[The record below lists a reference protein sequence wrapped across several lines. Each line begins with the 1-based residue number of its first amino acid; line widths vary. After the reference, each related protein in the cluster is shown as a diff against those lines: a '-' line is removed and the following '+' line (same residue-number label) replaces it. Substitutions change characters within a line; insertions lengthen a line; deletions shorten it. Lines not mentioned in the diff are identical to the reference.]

1 LRYINIGLIGLGT
14 IGTGVVSILTKN
26 SRLIEDR
33 LGIPVRLAKIADLD
47 IKSDRGIEI
56 DKGIL
61 TTNAEEILN
70 DPGIDIVIELIGGY
84 EPAKGF
90 ILRALNNGKHVVTAN
105 KALLAK
111 SGEEIFGMADRKRAA
126 IGFEASVGGGIPIIR
141 SLREGFVANNIESI
155 YGIVNGTGNYIL
167 SKMTDEG
174 GDFSDILKKAQDKGY
189 AEADPTLDIEGIDSA
204 HKIVILALLAFGTRV
219 SLEDVYT
226 EGFSDITQTDISY
239 AREFGCR
246 IKLLAIAKSSGDEID
261 IRVHPTMI
269 PQDNPISRVNGVFNA
284 IRVTG
289 DFVGENMLIGKGAGS
304 FPTASAVVGD
314 IVEIARD
321 MIRGSEGYRLPSRS
335 YLPERIKDAK
345 IKDIS
350 NITSEYYLRFSVLD
364 RPGVLSK
371 ISGILGDRSIS
382 IASVIQKGRRENE
395 AVPLVIM
402 THSAVERDIQSALSE
417 IDRLDV
423 VLEKTVLIRVEDG
436 VKGGR

>member
-1 LRYINIGLIGLGT
+1 MKHINIGLIGLGT

-33 LGIPVRLAKIADLD
+33 VGIPVRLAKIADLD
-47 IKSDRGIEI
+47 IKRDRGIEI

-70 DPGIDIVIELIGGY
+70 DPGIDIVIELIGGD

-90 ILRALNNGKHVVTAN
+90 ILNALNNGKHVVTAN

-111 SGEEIFGMADRKRAA
+111 SGEEIFGMADRKRTA

-269 PQDNPISRVNGVFNA
+269 PQDHPISRVNGVFNA

-314 IVEIARD
+314 IAEIARD

-335 YLPERIKDAK
+335 YLPERIKDTK

-371 ISGILGDRSIS
+371 ISGILGARSIS

-423 VLEKTVLIRVEDG
+423 VLEKTVLIRVED
-436 VKGGR
+436 KGEG